1 MCKKRRDVFHY
12 LRQKR
17 YSIYFLQDTHLD
29 PKLDKY
35 IIAEWGFTSFF
46 CSNNTRSR
54 GVAILFNNDFEF
66 KIKGIFRDNGGKNL
80 MVHISTMKMD
90 VLLVNIYGPN
100 RDDPNFYIKL
110 NENWNLDLDPTI
122 DYCNYKRTNNVKA
135 QEKVEEIIADHCL
148 VDIWRELNPQ
158 LQRFTWRRTNP
169 FQQSRLDFFLI
180 SENLCNTVRDTDITP
195 GYRIDHSMLTIE
207 LSFGEDCNKKKTYW
221 KFNSSLLKDNEFVQE
236 VNDTIEK
243 LIQQYAALPYDRDN
257 LSKTSS
263 KDIQFTISDQL
274 FLDVP
279 LMEIRSKTI
288 AYATMKKKT
297 IRVHEEELETK
308 IRLIEK
314 RVNKT
319 ELDLENLKA
328 ANENLVDI
336 RQKKIEGVLLRSR
349 ARWVGEGE
357 KITK

>member
-1 MCKKRRDVFHY
+1 MMDMITVASVNCRGLGNVQKRRDVFHY

-35 IIAEWGFTSFF
+35 ITAEWGFTSFCCCCCF

-66 KIKGIFRDNGGKNL
+66 KIKGIFRDNGGKKL

-110 NENWNLDLDPTI
+110 NENIAKLKIPNLILAADWNLVLDPTI

-195 GYRIDHSMLTIE
+195 GYRTDHSMLTLE
-207 LSFGEDCNKKKTYW
+207 LSMGKIAKKKRRRHTG
-221 KFNSSLLKDNEFVQE
+221 
-236 VNDTIEK
+236 
-243 LIQQYAALPYDRDN
+243 N
-257 LSKTSS
+257 LTAH
-263 KDIQFTISDQL
+263 F
-274 FLDVP
+274 
-279 LMEIRSKTI
+279 
-288 AYATMKKKT
+288 
-297 IRVHEEELETK
+297 
-308 IRLIEK
+308 
-314 RVNKT
+314 
-319 ELDLENLKA
+319 
-328 ANENLVDI
+328 
-336 RQKKIEGVLLRSR
+336 
-349 ARWVGEGE
+349 
-357 KITK
+357 